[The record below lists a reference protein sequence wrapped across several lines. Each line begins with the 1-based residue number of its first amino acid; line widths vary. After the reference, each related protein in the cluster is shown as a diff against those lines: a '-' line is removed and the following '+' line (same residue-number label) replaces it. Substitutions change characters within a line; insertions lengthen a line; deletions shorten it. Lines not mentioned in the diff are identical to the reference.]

1 MKLKVLVAAL
11 ALLAGTAVA
20 NAADSAWFSWEG
32 GDGTPISGGPGQT
45 LVIDKPIDPATYTI
59 TIGYNFTNLAQYGS
73 PVGMAGWGFVLDGAT
88 GVTYGGTDFTN
99 SLAGGYDTNLPG
111 ASGATL
117 GMGALSSAANG
128 VDGLVFLF
136 DIVIQKPPAGGSTAI
151 FGDLGTQQPNSAF
164 AWFGSFGPNAGRYGV
179 PAYNDRTGELPVIL
193 INNVPEPATIALLG
207 MGVVALIRRR
217 R

>member
-45 LVIDKPIDPATYTI
+45 LVIDKPATPGTYTI
-59 TIGYNFTNLAQYGS
+59 TIGYNFTNLEQYGS
-73 PVGMAGWGFVLDGAT
+73 PTGLTGWGFVLDPGT
-88 GVTYGGTDFTN
+88 GVTYGAGDFTASQAAGYN
-99 SLAGGYDTNLPG
+99 LDLNGGGGASMLAGA
-111 ASGATL
+111 ASN
-117 GMGALSSAANG
+117 AANG
-128 VDGLVFLF
+128 QDGLVFLF
-136 DIVIQKPPAGGSTAI
+136 DIVIQKPPAGGSIAL
-151 FGDLGTQQPNSAF
+151 FGDLGSQSMPSGF
-164 AWFGSFGPNAGRYGV
+164 AWFGNFGPNAGRYGV
-179 PAYNDRTGELPVIL
+179 ENYNDRTGELPVIQ

>member
-59 TIGYNFTNLAQYGS
+59 TIGYNFTNLEQALS
-73 PVGMAGWGFVLDGAT
+73 PAGMAGWEFILDPAA
-88 GVTYGGTDFTN
+88 GVSYGGADFTN
-99 SLAGGYDTNLPG
+99 SLAAGYNLSLGGVGGANMNAGAGSNATNG
-111 ASGATL
+111 Q
-117 GMGALSSAANG
+117 
-128 VDGLVFLF
+128 DGLVFLF
-136 DIVIQKPPAGGSTAI
+136 DIVIQKPPAGDSTAI
-151 FGDLGTQQPNSAF
+151 FGDLGTQVADTGY
-164 AWFGSFGPNAGRYGV
+164 AWFGSFGPNAGRYGSV
-179 PAYNDRTGELPVIL
+179 GYNDRTGELPVIQ

>member
-32 GDGTPISGGPGQT
+32 GAGTPISGGPGQT
-45 LVIDKPIDPATYTI
+45 LVIDKPATPGTYVI
-59 TIGYNFTNLAQYGS
+59 TIGYNFTNLEQYGS
-73 PVGMAGWGFVLDGAT
+73 PVGMAGWEFLLDPAT
-88 GVTYGGTDFTN
+88 GVTYGGADHTN
-99 SLAGGYDTNLPG
+99 SVAGGYDVSLLPATG
-111 ASGATL
+111 ASLQAGGA
-117 GMGALSSAANG
+117 SSAANG

-151 FGDLGTQQPNSAF
+151 FGDLVTQVPNSPF
-164 AWFGSFGPNAGRYGV
+164 AWVGNFGPNAGRYGV
-179 PAYNDRTGELPVIL
+179 PNYNDRTGELPVIL